1 MAFNAKKISPLD
13 LPQNAQIAVGVDIPI
28 NAPAVFKSNYTTQAA
43 IKNNLINYF
52 MTNRGERPFNPSFGS
67 GIRTQVFEQIS
78 QGTISNIENII
89 KSDLALY
96 FNNINVQKIE
106 VLGYEDNN
114 QITVNIYYNIQ
125 DFGISDNISVTY

>member
-28 NAPAVFKSNYTTQAA
+28 NAPAVFKSNYTTQTA

-106 VLGYEDNN
+106 VLGYEDSN
-114 QITVNIYYNIQ
+114 QITINIYYNIQ

>member
-52 MTNRGERPFNPSFGS
+52 MTDRGERPFNPSFGS

-89 KSDLALY
+89 KNDLALY

-114 QITVNIYYNIQ
+114 QITINIYYNIQ

>member
-106 VLGYEDNN
+106 VLGYEDSN
-114 QITVNIYYNIQ
+114 QITINIYYNIQ

>member
-28 NAPAVFKSNYTTQAA
+28 NAPDVFKSNYTTQAA

-89 KSDLALY
+89 KNDLALY

-114 QITVNIYYNIQ
+114 QITINIYYNIQ

>member
-28 NAPAVFKSNYTTQAA
+28 NTPAVFKSNYTTQAA

-52 MTNRGERPFNPSFGS
+52 MTNRGERPFNPSCGS

-78 QGTISNIENII
+78 ELLQLE
-89 KSDLALY
+89 LRQLEHAMQRL
-96 FNNINVQKIE
+96 
-106 VLGYEDNN
+106 
-114 QITVNIYYNIQ
+114 
-125 DFGISDNISVTY
+125 

>member
-89 KSDLALY
+89 KNDLALY

-114 QITVNIYYNIQ
+114 QITINIYYNIQ

>member
-96 FNNINVQKIE
+96 FNNVNVQKIE

-114 QITVNIYYNIQ
+114 QITINIYYNIQ